1 MVQIMSLQ
9 KLINYIGSV
18 NIAKDLSDERLHIIG
33 QQVIERADYDLDSM
47 KDWIECVKKGIELCK
62 PEFNGKSTPWP
73 NASNFKSNILTEAA
87 NSFGNRAAVEVMRD
101 PNLVKADI
109 IGMKTIKN
117 VIDKRSSD
125 IAKRK
130 KDIEEIAAMLEQM
143 SAAGTPPD
151 EKATQ
156 LLQELQEKT
165 KADEQVIK
173 DKKEQLRKRN
183 ERADRVAEM
192 MNWQINVKMTE
203 WRSQQKRLFYSLPN
217 VGTLFKKTYFD
228 ATLGRCVSK
237 VIQFPDFIVNQHTEC
252 MKTCRSFTHVMAF
265 TKSEHD
271 IRVQQGLWVDCEL
284 FKEAQT
290 NEAGSN
296 ENSESEYTEDNP
308 DKFYEQYCWID
319 LDEDGIEE
327 PYIVTVHVMS
337 GKVVRIVARYDED
350 CLIVKSENYTPMSLI
365 DAQRK
370 AAARIDALNSEYGT
384 NEEYKAP
391 DDLEGYDLVRVE
403 PIGIITKYG
412 MIPSFDGTYLD
423 VGFYHLI
430 GATAMGVN
438 KTTND
443 LLNAGTLANSQT
455 GIVAKNFRK
464 RPGNF
469 SVKMGEFTQTELT
482 AQDLQSGL
490 MKLPYGEPSQTL
502 FMLNEKM
509 ENSARS
515 FSANVDNGNM
525 IQSNTA
531 PTTAL
536 AMIQES
542 RIQHTA
548 HMSMIVDSM
557 SEEFQIIFALN
568 RDYVD
573 DAEYK
578 EVVGDDEAV
587 FSDDFNTDGLSIS
600 CGANPEMSSRMQRMM
615 LAEAEMAQLPYVI
628 QAGGNAVAI
637 LKNYYNA
644 IGSPNTHEYFPNEAE
659 MSPEEKAQMQ
669 QMQQIQQATLEEQ
682 QKNNAL
688 IELQTEL
695 LRKGEERKDAEA
707 QVNAQKTIAQIDE
720 LRQKI
725 DNMTAD
731 KILTLEKA
739 ETEQVNNQINTY
751 TAVSNETARLEASI
765 QEKMN
770 NGDQ

>member
-1 MVQIMSLQ
+1 MSLQ

-87 NSFGNRAAVEVMRD
+87 NSFGNRAAVEIMRD

-130 KDIEEIAAMLEQM
+130 KEIEDIAAMLEQM
-143 SAAGTPPD
+143 SQAGTPPD

-192 MNWQINVKMTE
+192 MNWQVNVKMTE
-203 WRSQQKRLFYSLPN
+203 WRSQQKRLMYSLPN

-228 ATLGRCVSK
+228 PTLGRCVSK

-271 IRVQQGLWVDCEL
+271 IRVQQGLWVDCDL

-370 AAARIDALNSEYGT
+370 SAARIDALNSEYGT
-384 NEEYKAP
+384 SEEYKAP
-391 DDLEGYDLVRVE
+391 DDLEGYELVRVE

-490 MKLPYGEPSQTL
+490 MKLPYSEPSQTL

-515 FSANVDNGNM
+515 FSANVDNGGM

-615 LAEAEMAQLPYVI
+615 LAEAEMAQMPYVI
-628 QAGGNAVAI
+628 QAGGNAVAV

-669 QMQQIQQATLEEQ
+669 QMQQMQQATLEAQ
-682 QKNNAL
+682 QQQTQM
-688 IELQTEL
+688 IQLQTEIL
-695 LRKGEERKDAEA
+695 QKEQERKDAEA

-725 DNMTAD
+725 DNMQAD

-751 TAVSNETARLEASI
+751 TAVSEETSRLEALI

-770 NGDQ
+770 E

>member
-1 MVQIMSLQ
+1 MSLQ

-47 KDWIECVKKGIELCK
+47 KDWIECVTKGIELCK
-62 PEFNGKSTPWP
+62 PEFHGKSTPWP
-73 NASNFKSNILTEAA
+73 NASNYKSNILTEAA
-87 NSFGNRAAVEVMRD
+87 NAFGNRAAVEVMRD

-130 KDIEEIAAMLEQM
+130 KEIDEVSAMLEQM

-156 LLQELQEKT
+156 LLKELQDKT

-203 WRSQQKRLFYSLPN
+203 WRSQQKRLMYSIPN

-237 VIQFPDFIVNQHTEC
+237 VIQFPDFIVNQHTES

-350 CLIVKSENYTPMSLI
+350 CLIVKSENYPPMSLI

-370 AAARIDALNSEYGT
+370 AAARIDALNAEYNTG
-384 NEEYKAP
+384 EEYRAP
-391 DDLEGYDLVRVE
+391 DDLEGYELVRVE

-412 MIPSFDGTYLD
+412 MIPSFDCTYLD

-430 GATAMGVN
+430 GATTMGVN

-482 AQDLQSGL
+482 AQELQSGL
-490 MKLPYGEPSQTL
+490 VRLPYGEPSQTL
-502 FMLNEKM
+502 FALNERM

-515 FSANVDNGNM
+515 FSANVDNGGM

-600 CGANPEMSSRMQRMM
+600 CGANPEMSSRTQRMM

-739 ETEQVNNQINTY
+739 ETEQVNNQLNTY

-770 NGDQ
+770 NGDE

>member
-1 MVQIMSLQ
+1 MSLQ

-87 NSFGNRAAVEVMRD
+87 NSFGNRAAVEIMRD

-130 KDIEEIAAMLEQM
+130 KEIEGIAAMLEQM
-143 SAAGTPPD
+143 SQAGTPPD

-173 DKKEQLRKRN
+173 DKKDQLRKRN

-192 MNWQINVKMTE
+192 MNWQVNVKMTE
-203 WRSQQKRLFYSLPN
+203 WRSQQKRLMYSLPN

-350 CLIVKSENYTPMSLI
+350 CLIVKSENCIPMSLI

-384 NEEYKAP
+384 GEEYKAP
-391 DDLEGYDLVRVE
+391 DDLEGYELVRVE

-412 MIPSFDGTYLD
+412 MTPSCDGTYLD

-628 QAGGNAVAI
+628 QAGGNAVAV

-669 QMQQIQQATLEEQ
+669 QMQQMQQATLEAQ
-682 QKNNAL
+682 QQQTQM
-688 IELQTEL
+688 IQLQTEIL
-695 LRKGEERKDAEA
+695 QKEQERKDAEA

-725 DNMTAD
+725 DNMEAD

-739 ETEQVNNQINTY
+739 ETEQVNNKINTY

-765 QEKMN
+765 QEKMSESTEQDN
-770 NGDQ
+770 

>member
-1 MVQIMSLQ
+1 MSLQ
-9 KLINYIGSV
+9 KLIKYIGSV
-18 NIAKDLSDERLHIIG
+18 NIAADLSDERLHIIA
-33 QQVIERADYDLDSM
+33 QQVIERADYDFDSM

-62 PEFNGKSTPWP
+62 PEFHGKSTPWP

-87 NSFGNRAAVEVMRD
+87 NAFGNRAAVEIMRD
-101 PNLVKADI
+101 PKLVKADI
-109 IGMKTIKN
+109 IGIRTIKN
-117 VIDKRSSD
+117 VIDKRASD

-130 KDIEEIAAMLEQM
+130 KEVEGIGDQIEQAK
-143 SAAGTPPD
+143 AAGQEPDPKAIEIMQAIEQKTAED
-151 EKATQ
+151 EKIIK
-156 LLQELQEKT
+156 EK
-165 KADEQVIK
+165 K
-173 DKKEQLRKRN
+173 DQLRKRT

-192 MNWQINVKMTE
+192 MNWQINVKMEE
-203 WRSQQKRLFYSLPN
+203 WRSQQKRLMYSLPN
-217 VGTLFKKTYFD
+217 VGSLFKKTYFD

-271 IRVQQGLWVDCEL
+271 IRVQQGLWVDAEL

-290 NEAGSN
+290 NEEGSN
-296 ENSESEYTEDNP
+296 EKSESEYTSDNP

-350 CLIVKSENYTPMSLI
+350 CLIVKSDSYTPMSLI

-370 AAARIDALNSEYGT
+370 AAARIDALNAEYNT

-391 DDLEGYDLVRVE
+391 DDLDGYELVRVE

-482 AQDLQSGL
+482 AQELQSGL
-490 MKLPYGEPSQTL
+490 VRLPYGEPSQTL
-502 FMLNEKM
+502 FALNEKM
-509 ENSARS
+509 ETSARS
-515 FSANVDNGNM
+515 FSANVDNGGM
-525 IQSNTA
+525 IQPNTA

-557 SEEFQIIFALN
+557 SEEFKIIFALN
-568 RDYVD
+568 RDYID
-573 DAEYK
+573 EAEYK

-587 FSDDFNTDGLSIS
+587 FGDDFNTDGLSIS

-615 LAEAEMAQLPYVI
+615 LAEAEMVQLPYVI

-637 LKNYYNA
+637 LKNYYDS

-669 QMQQIQQATLEEQ
+669 QMQQMQQATLEAQ
-682 QKNNAL
+682 QQQTQM
-688 IELQTEL
+688 IQLQTEL
-695 LRKGEERKDAEA
+695 LQKEQERKDAEA
-707 QVNAQKTIAQIDE
+707 QVNAQKTMSEIDKMRE
-720 LRQKI
+720 EIEKI
-725 DNMTAD
+725 RAD
-731 KILTLEKA
+731 TVLTQEKA
-739 ETEQVNNQINTY
+739 ETEQVNNKINTY
-751 TAVSNETARLEASI
+751 TAVSQETARLEASV

-770 NGDQ
+770 ESTKQDN

>member
-1 MVQIMSLQ
+1 MSLQ

-18 NIAKDLSDERLHIIG
+18 NIAADLSDERLHIIG

-62 PEFNGKSTPWP
+62 PEFHGKNTPWP

-87 NSFGNRAAVEVMRD
+87 NAFGNRAAVEIMRD
-101 PNLVKADI
+101 PKLVKAEI
-109 IGMKTIKN
+109 IGIQTIKN
-117 VIDKRSSD
+117 VIDRRASD

-130 KDIEEIAAMLEQM
+130 KDIEEVSAMLEQL
-143 SAAGTPPD
+143 SAAGDPPD

-156 LLQELQEKT
+156 LLKELQEKT

-173 DKKEQLRKRN
+173 DKKEQLRKRT

-192 MNWQINVKMTE
+192 MNWQVNVKMSE
-203 WRSQQKRLFYSLPN
+203 WRSQQKRLMYSLPN
-217 VGTLFKKTYFD
+217 VGTLFKKTFFD
-228 ATLGRCVSK
+228 PTLGRCVSK
-237 VIQFPDFIVNQHTEC
+237 VIQFPDFYVNQHTEC

-271 IRVQQGLWVDCEL
+271 IRVQQGLWVDAEL
-284 FKEAQT
+284 FKEAKT
-290 NEAGSN
+290 NEEGSN
-296 ENSESEYTEDNP
+296 EKNEVEDTSDNP

-370 AAARIDALNSEYGT
+370 DAARIDALNSEYNT
-384 NEEYKAP
+384 SEEYKAP
-391 DDLEGYDLVRVE
+391 DDLEGYELVRVE
-403 PIGIITKYG
+403 PISIITKYG
-412 MIPSFDGTYLD
+412 MIPSFDGTFLD

-482 AQDLQSGL
+482 AQELQSGL
-490 MKLPYGEPSQTL
+490 VRLPYGEPSQTL
-502 FMLNEKM
+502 FALNEKM
-509 ENSARS
+509 ETSARS
-515 FSANVDNGNM
+515 FSANADNGSM

-557 SEEFQIIFALN
+557 SEEFKIIFALN
-568 RDYVD
+568 RDYID
-573 DAEYK
+573 ETEYK

-669 QMQQIQQATLEEQ
+669 QMQQMQQATLEAQ
-682 QKNNAL
+682 QQQTQM
-688 IELQTEL
+688 IQLQTEL

-707 QVNAQKTIAQIDE
+707 QVEAQKTMSEIDKMRE
-720 LRQKI
+720 EIEKI
-725 DNMTAD
+725 RAD
-731 KILTLEKA
+731 TVLTQEKA
-739 ETEQVNNQINTY
+739 ETEQVNNKINTY
-751 TAVSNETARLEASI
+751 TAVSQETARLEASI
-765 QEKMN
+765 QEKMSE
-770 NGDQ
+770 

>member
-1 MVQIMSLQ
+1 MSLQ

>member
-1 MVQIMSLQ
+1 MSLK
-9 KLINYIGSV
+9 KLIEYIGSV
-18 NIAKDLSDERLHIIG
+18 NIAADISDERLHIIG

-62 PEFNGKSTPWP
+62 PEFHGKNTPWP

-87 NSFGNRAAVEVMRD
+87 NAFGNRAAVEIMRD
-101 PNLVKADI
+101 QKLVKADI
-109 IGMKTIKN
+109 IGMRTIKN

-130 KDIEEIAAMLEQM
+130 KEIEEIAAMLEQV
-143 SAAGTPPD
+143 SASGEQPD
-151 EKATQ
+151 PKAAQ
-156 LLQELQEKT
+156 LMQELQEKT

-217 VGTLFKKTYFD
+217 VGSLFKKTYFD

-265 TKSEHD
+265 TKAEHD
-271 IRVQQGLWVDCEL
+271 IRVRQQIWVDCDL

-319 LDEDGIEE
+319 LDEDRIEE

-350 CLIVKSENYTPMSLI
+350 CLIVKADSYTPMSLI

-370 AAARIDALNSEYGT
+370 AAARIDALNAEYNTG
-384 NEEYKAP
+384 EEYKAP
-391 DDLEGYDLVRVE
+391 DDLEGYELVRVE

-443 LLNAGTLANSQT
+443 LLNAGTLATSQT
-455 GIVAKNFRK
+455 GMVAKNFRK

-469 SVKMGEFTQTELT
+469 SVKMGEFMQTELN
-482 AQDLQSGL
+482 AQELQSGL
-490 MKLPYGEPSQTL
+490 MKLPYSEPSQTL
-502 FMLNEKM
+502 FALNEKM
-509 ENSARS
+509 ETSARS
-515 FSANVDNGNM
+515 FSANVDNGGM

-568 RDYVD
+568 RDYID
-573 DAEYK
+573 EAEYK

-615 LAEAEMAQLPYVI
+615 LAEAEMVQLPYVI

-637 LKNYYNA
+637 LKNYYDS

-669 QMQQIQQATLEEQ
+669 QMQQMQQATLEAQ
-682 QKNNAL
+682 QQQAQM
-688 IELQTEL
+688 IQLQTEL
-695 LRKGEERKDAEA
+695 LKKEQERKDAEA
-707 QVNAQKTIAQIDE
+707 QINAQKTLAQIDE

-725 DNMTAD
+725 DNMQAD
-731 KILTLEKA
+731 KTLTLEQA
-739 ETEQVNNQINTY
+739 ETEQVNNKINTY
-751 TAVSNETARLEASI
+751 TAVSQETARLEASV

-770 NGDQ
+770 EQ

>member
-1 MVQIMSLQ
+1 MSLK

-18 NIAKDLSDERLHIIG
+18 NIAADLSDERLHIIA
-33 QQVIERADYDLDSM
+33 QQVIERAGSDLDSM
-47 KDWIECVKKGIELCK
+47 NDWIECVKKGIDLCK
-62 PEFNGKSTPWP
+62 PEFHGKSTPWP

-87 NSFGNRAAVEVMRD
+87 NAFGNRAAVEVMRD
-101 PNLVKADI
+101 PRLVKADI
-109 IGMKTIKN
+109 IGIRTIKN
-117 VIDKRSSD
+117 VIDKRASD

-130 KDIEEIAAMLEQM
+130 KEVEEISAQIEQM
-143 SAAGTPPD
+143 SAAGQEPDPKALELIQQIQQKTAED
-151 EKATQ
+151 EK
-156 LLQELQEKT
+156 
-165 KADEQVIK
+165 VIK
-173 DKKEQLRKRN
+173 EKKDQLRKRT

-192 MNWQINVKMTE
+192 MNWQVNVKMSE
-203 WRSQQKRLFYSLPN
+203 WRSQQKRLMYSLPN
-217 VGTLFKKTYFD
+217 VGSLFKKTYFD

-271 IRVQQGLWVDCEL
+271 IRVQQGLWVDAEL

-296 ENSESEYTEDNP
+296 ENSESEYTSDNP

-350 CLIVKSENYTPMSLI
+350 CLIVKSDSYTPMSLL
-365 DAQRK
+365 DAQKK
-370 AAARIDALNSEYGT
+370 AAARIDALNAEYNT

-391 DDLEGYDLVRVE
+391 DDLEGYELVRVE

-443 LLNAGTLANSQT
+443 LINAGTLATSQT

-469 SVKMGEFTQTELT
+469 SVKMGEFMQTELNT
-482 AQDLQSGL
+482 QELQSGL
-490 MKLPYGEPSQTL
+490 LKLPYSEPSQTL
-502 FMLNEKM
+502 FALNEKM
-509 ENSARS
+509 EASARS
-515 FSANVDNGNM
+515 FSANADGGGM

-536 AMIQES
+536 AMIQED
-542 RIQHTA
+542 RVQHTA

-568 RDYVD
+568 RDYID
-573 DAEYK
+573 EAEYK

-587 FSDDFNTDGLSIS
+587 FGDDFNTDGLSIS

-615 LAEAEMAQLPYVI
+615 LAEAEMVQLPYVI
-628 QAGGNAVAI
+628 QAGGNAVAV
-637 LKNYYNA
+637 LKNYYDA

-669 QMQQIQQATLEEQ
+669 QMQQMQQATLEAQ
-682 QKNNAL
+682 QQQTQM
-688 IELQTEL
+688 ITLQTEL
-695 LRKGEERKDAEA
+695 LQKEQERKDAEA

-725 DNMTAD
+725 DNMQAD
-731 KILTLEKA
+731 KILTLEQA

-751 TAVSNETARLEASI
+751 TAVSQETARLEASV
-765 QEKMN
+765 QEKIN
-770 NGDQ
+770 ESTKQDN

>member
-1 MVQIMSLQ
+1 MSLQ
-9 KLINYIGSV
+9 KLIEHIGSV
-18 NIAKDLSDERLHIIG
+18 NIAATLSDERLHIIA
-33 QQVIERADYDLDSM
+33 QQVIERADSDLDSM
-47 KDWIECVKKGIELCK
+47 KDWIECVKKGIDLCK
-62 PEFNGKSTPWP
+62 PEFHGKSTPWP

-87 NSFGNRAAVEVMRD
+87 NAFGNRAAVEVMRD
-101 PNLVKADI
+101 PRLVKADI
-109 IGMKTIKN
+109 IGIRTIKN
-117 VIDKRSSD
+117 VIDKRASD

-130 KDIEEIAAMLEQM
+130 KEMEEIGAMLQQATEQG
-143 SAAGTPPD
+143 APPD
-151 EKATQ
+151 PKAAQ
-156 LLQELQEKT
+156 LMQELQDKT
-165 KADEQVIK
+165 AADEKMVK
-173 DKKEQLRKRN
+173 DKKEQLRKRT

-192 MNWQINVKMTE
+192 MNWQVNVKMSE
-203 WRSQQKRLFYSLPN
+203 WRSQQKRLMYSLPN

-228 ATLGRCVSK
+228 ATLGHCVSK
-237 VIQFPDFIVNQHTEC
+237 VIQFPDFIVNQHAEC

-271 IRVQQGLWVDCEL
+271 IRVQQGLWVDAEL

-296 ENSESEYTEDNP
+296 ENSEAEYTEDNP

-350 CLIVKSENYTPMSLI
+350 CLIVKSDSYTPMSLI

-370 AAARIDALNSEYGT
+370 AAARIDALNAEYNTG
-384 NEEYKAP
+384 EEYKAP
-391 DDLEGYDLVRVE
+391 DDLEGYELVRVE

-443 LLNAGTLANSQT
+443 LLNAGTLATSQT
-455 GIVAKNFRK
+455 GMVAKNFRK

-469 SVKMGEFTQTELT
+469 SVKMGEFMQTELT
-482 AQDLQSGL
+482 AQELQSGL
-490 MKLPYGEPSQTL
+490 MKLPYSEPSQTL
-502 FMLNEKM
+502 FALNEKM
-509 ENSARS
+509 ETSARS
-515 FSANVDNGNM
+515 FSANVDNGGM

-568 RDYVD
+568 RDYID
-573 DAEYK
+573 EAEYK

-615 LAEAEMAQLPYVI
+615 LAEAEMVQLPYVI

-637 LKNYYNA
+637 LKNYYDS

-669 QMQQIQQATLEEQ
+669 QMQQMQQATLEAQ
-682 QKNNAL
+682 QQQTQM
-688 IELQTEL
+688 IQLQTEL
-695 LRKGEERKDAEA
+695 LQKEQERKDAEA
-707 QVNAQKTIAQIDE
+707 QVSAQKTMSEIDKMRE
-720 LRQKI
+720 EIEKI
-725 DNMTAD
+725 RAD
-731 KILTLEKA
+731 TVLTQEKA
-739 ETEQVNNQINTY
+739 ETEQVNNKINTY
-751 TAVSNETARLEASI
+751 TAVSQETARLEAST

-770 NGDQ
+770 ESTGQDN

>member
-1 MVQIMSLQ
+1 MSLQ

-18 NIAKDLSDERLHIIG
+18 NIAKELSDERLHIIG

-62 PEFNGKSTPWP
+62 PEFHGKSTPWP

-87 NSFGNRAAVEVMRD
+87 NALGNRATVELMRER
-101 PNLVKADI
+101 NLVKSEI
-109 IGMKTIKN
+109 IGMNTIKN

-130 KDIEEIAAMLEQM
+130 KEVEEISAQIEQM
-143 SAAGTPPD
+143 SAQGQEPDPKALELIQEIQKKTAED
-151 EKATQ
+151 EK
-156 LLQELQEKT
+156 
-165 KADEQVIK
+165 VIK
-173 DKKEQLRKRN
+173 EKKEQLRKRT

-192 MNWQINVKMTE
+192 MNWQINVKMPE

-217 VGTLFKKTYFD
+217 VGSLFKKTYFD
-228 ATLGRCVSK
+228 PTLGRCVSK
-237 VIQFPDFIVNQHTEC
+237 VIKFPDFYVNQHTEC
-252 MKTCRSFTHVMAF
+252 MKTCRSFTHIMDF
-265 TKSEHD
+265 TKSEYD
-271 IRVQQGLWVDCEL
+271 IRVKQGLWVDCEI

-290 NEAGSN
+290 NEEGSN
-296 ENSESEYTEDNP
+296 EKNEVEETSDNP

-370 AAARIDALNSEYGT
+370 AAARIDALNAEYNAG
-384 NEEYKAP
+384 EEYKAP
-391 DDLEGYDLVRVE
+391 DDLEGYELVRVE
-403 PIGIITKYG
+403 PIDIITKYG
-412 MIPSFDGTYLD
+412 MIPSFDGTFLD

-482 AQDLQSGL
+482 AQELQSGL
-490 MKLPYGEPSQTL
+490 VRLPYGEPSQTL
-502 FMLNEKM
+502 FALNEKM
-509 ENSARS
+509 ETSARS
-515 FSANVDNGNM
+515 FSANVDNGGM

-557 SEEFQIIFALN
+557 SEEFKIIFALN

-600 CGANPEMSSRMQRMM
+600 CGANPEMSSRQQRMM

-644 IGSPNTHEYFPNEAE
+644 IGSPSTHEYFPNEAE

-669 QMQQIQQATLEEQ
+669 QMQQMQQATLEAQ
-682 QKNNAL
+682 QQQTQM

-707 QVNAQKTIAQIDE
+707 QINAQKTLAQIDE

-725 DNMTAD
+725 DNMMAD

-739 ETEQVNNQINTY
+739 ETEQVSNQINMY
-751 TAVSNETARLEASI
+751 TAESNETARLEASI
-765 QEKMN
+765 QEKMSESTKQDN
-770 NGDQ
+770 

>member
-1 MVQIMSLQ
+1 MSLQ
-9 KLINYIGSV
+9 KLIKYIGSV

-62 PEFNGKSTPWP
+62 PEFHGKSTPWP

-87 NSFGNRAAVEVMRD
+87 NAFGNRAAVEIMRD
-101 PNLVKADI
+101 PKLVKADI
-109 IGMKTIKN
+109 IGIRTIKN
-117 VIDKRSSD
+117 VIDKRASD

-130 KDIEEIAAMLEQM
+130 KEVEGIGAQIEQAK
-143 SAAGTPPD
+143 AAGQEPDPKAIEIIQAIEQKTAED
-151 EKATQ
+151 EKIIK
-156 LLQELQEKT
+156 EK
-165 KADEQVIK
+165 K
-173 DKKEQLRKRN
+173 DQLRKRT

-203 WRSQQKRLFYSLPN
+203 WRSQQKRLMYSLPN
-217 VGTLFKKTYFD
+217 VGSLFKKTYFD

-271 IRVQQGLWVDCEL
+271 IRVQQGLWVDAEL

-290 NEAGSN
+290 NEEGSN
-296 ENSESEYTEDNP
+296 EKSESEYTSDNP

-350 CLIVKSENYTPMSLI
+350 CLIVKSDSYTPMSLI

-370 AAARIDALNSEYGT
+370 AAARIDALNAEYNTG
-384 NEEYKAP
+384 EEYKAP
-391 DDLEGYDLVRVE
+391 DDLEGYGLVRVE

-443 LLNAGTLANSQT
+443 LLNAGTLATSQT
-455 GIVAKNFRK
+455 GMVAKNFRK

-469 SVKMGEFTQTELT
+469 SVKMGEFMQTELT
-482 AQDLQSGL
+482 AQELQSGL
-490 MKLPYGEPSQTL
+490 MKLPYSEPSQTL

-509 ENSARS
+509 ETSARS
-515 FSANVDNGNM
+515 FSANADGGGM

-536 AMIQES
+536 AMIQED
-542 RIQHTA
+542 RVQHTA

-573 DAEYK
+573 ETEYK

-587 FSDDFNTDGLSIS
+587 FGDDFNTDGLSIS

-615 LAEAEMAQLPYVI
+615 LAEAEMVQLPYVI

-637 LKNYYNA
+637 LKNYYDS

-669 QMQQIQQATLEEQ
+669 QMQQMQQATLEAQ
-682 QKNNAL
+682 QQQTQM
-688 IELQTEL
+688 IQLQTEL
-695 LRKGEERKDAEA
+695 LKKEQERKDAEA
-707 QVNAQKTIAQIDE
+707 QVSAQKTMSEIDKMRE
-720 LRQKI
+720 EIEKI
-725 DNMTAD
+725 RAD
-731 KILTLEKA
+731 TVLTQEKA
-739 ETEQVNNQINTY
+739 ETEQVNNKINTY
-751 TAVSNETARLEASI
+751 TAVSQETARLEESI
-765 QEKMN
+765 QEKMSESTKQDN
-770 NGDQ
+770 